1 MPTAVRPGF
10 FVLPLLTTAAHC
22 CRPSPLHPPAGANSD
37 ISLADLRGQAR
48 AAAAKNA
55 HPLAVSPDTWQE
67 VGAGRLCVQ
76 EA

>member
-1 MPTAVRPGF
+1 MLDRRAARLLCCPPPDDCR
-10 FVLPLLTTAAHC
+10 PLLLCA
-22 CRPSPLHPPAGANSD
+22 SPLHPPAGANSD

-67 VGAGRLCVQ
+67 VGAGRLCV
-76 EA
+76 